1 MQNKSAFTLIET
13 LIAVTL
19 MTVVITAVTGLILT
33 TILANER
40 NQRTLQATAL
50 AQEGLELM
58 RYMRDSNWLQNYT
71 WNDGAAL
78 WSADFVP
85 KADGTA
91 RTIYVQVGGANGASI
106 VSSGEITLGTLVFER
121 AITLEAVMADGT
133 AVPDEEKAT
142 ATVTWQE
149 RGQERSVE
157 LSTYLTNWK

>member
-1 MQNKSAFTLIET
+1 MRNKSAFTLIET
-13 LIAVTL
+13 LIAITL

-71 WNDGAAL
+71 WNDGRDL
-78 WSADFVP
+78 WGGDFAP
-85 KADGTA
+85 KAA
-91 RTIYVQVGGANGASI
+91 PRVIYVQAGGINGASI
-106 VSSGEITLGTLVFER
+106 GGSGEITLGALVFER
-121 AITLEAVMADGT
+121 AITLEAVMADGA